1 MELNTHSDE
10 TFTLLV
16 TAGELRILLTCLGHS
31 FVNVPP
37 REYAVRI
44 GAEPEQ
50 VGGVARELRAMMEA
64 AGIDLFDVRSRSNR
78 RGANPMRRQNA
89 A

>member
-1 MELNTHSDE
+1 MELSTQSDE
-10 TFTLLV
+10 TFTLV
-16 TAGELRILLTCLGHS
+16 ATAAELRILLNCLGNS

-37 REYAVRI
+37 REYAVLI
-44 GAEPEQ
+44 GAEAEQ

-64 AGIDLFDVRSRSNR
+64 AGIDLFDMRSRFSR
-78 RGANPMRRQNA
+78 RGAGHMRRESA

>member
-1 MELNTHSDE
+1 MELNTYSDE
-10 TFTLLV
+10 TFTLV
-16 TAGELRILLTCLGHS
+16 ATAAELRILLTCLGHS

-64 AGIDLFDVRSRSNR
+64 AGIDLFDVRSRFSR
-78 RGANPMRRQNA
+78 RSESPLRRENA